1 MRDPI
6 RGIVQGADRNCL
18 FVRYGDTDYGIL
30 LQSVL
35 LQLELRVGCIYVLY
49 CHSVCLGYGVQRLPL
64 QHHVGVIGLVAQFDL
79 LLGNGHRGRHIV
91 LLLGRQCSAAQGQ
104 QQGAR

>member
-1 MRDPI
+1 MRDSFC
-6 RGIVQGADRNCL
+6 GIVRDSTRNSL

-49 CHSVCLGYGVQRLPL
+49 CHSVCLGYGVKRLPL
-64 QHHVGVIGLVAQFDL
+64 QYHVGVIGLVAQFDL